1 MTLGMAASLGTADAL
16 KVSAD
21 AAAGGSALSF
31 LKDGDAKAG
40 TNASS
45 DGVQGTD
52 LTSVLDEAAPTVGK
66 APAAET
72 ASAAKSAPVAKPV

>member
-45 DGVQGTD
+45 DGEQGTD
-52 LTSVLDEAAPTVGK
+52 LSSVLDEAAPAVGK

-72 ASAAKSAPVAKPV
+72 APSTESAPS